1 MGWVQDTYKK
11 LSGASLKTDV
21 GKLGQRYDD
30 EYSDVTAGYDKLS
43 SYASGMMNPM
53 SSQNLRMKS
62 LMSDDLSD
70 NVAEQSRLAGRNI
83 AMGGGGNATST
94 AFNAADAQNNA
105 TADTLKS
112 FNTYLQGN
120 MNQGAGMLSGVLAN
134 QGQIAGNKFNMLENQ
149 RQTNKQ
155 LDAASAQY
163 GMNLFS
169 QGAQMVAGIPPVGM
183 AHGGEVEGA
192 YGGRPDSSQ
201 QLNQDAMHHE
211 GSPFPSLNDEA
222 QIVSRIVSSGMQE
235 GGEVGP
241 GMLSQVMGPN
251 GPVGIKTRMGGETIG

>member
-1 MGWVQDTYKK
+1 MGWLKDTYNK
-11 LSGASLKTDV
+11 LSGASLKENV
-21 GKLGQRYDD
+21 GQLGDRYD
-30 EYSDVTAGYDKLS
+30 EAYGDVSAGYDKLS
-43 SYASGMMNPM
+43 GYASEMMNPM

-62 LMSDDLSD
+62 IMGEGLSDD
-70 NVAEQSRLAGRNI
+70 VAEQSRLAGRNI

-105 TADTLKS
+105 TADTMSS
-112 FNTYLQGN
+112 FNKYLQGN

-134 QGQIAGNKFNMLENQ
+134 QGQLAGNKFNMQENQ

-155 LDAASAQY
+155 LDRASTQF
-163 GMNLFS
+163 GVNLFS
-169 QGAQMVAGIPPVGM
+169 QGAQMVAGMPPTGM
-183 AHGGEVEGA
+183 AQGGEVEA
-192 YGGRPDSSQ
+192 SYGGRPDSSQ

-211 GSPFPSLNDEA
+211 SSPFPSLNDEA
-222 QIVSRIVSSGMQE
+222 QIASRILSSGMQE

-241 GMLSQVMGPN
+241 GMLSQIMGPN